1 MGRFTRSYVIEHLG
15 FFPEDPRS
23 LIPPPI
29 LQPGRGLPGGRC
41 ARRAGRTGRGVGWCR
56 CGAVSR
62 AWPLPWRGRTHVA
75 RGTAGDRA
83 PREPVLGT
91 SGVPD
96 PAVSPL
102 LGPHLHRPLAAA
114 EDLGRELFAARRR
127 RPPRPRADPGQRRDR
142 PAARGRRLDL
152 HLQDADRGLCR
163 SGRGSRML
171 LLAYSAVGIGDT
183 GRQSACARRNRR
195 KAAPK
200 PVRSPTGGAPLPL
213 TSCYEHPGAVGRET
227 CRAL

>member
-75 RGTAGDRA
+75 RGTAGDPA

-114 EDLGRELFAARRR
+114 EDLGRELFWSRRGGGAHR
-127 RPPRPRADPGQRRDR
+127 DHAPIRVSGATDPQRAVVGSTYTFKMRIEAYVALVEGAGCCCLRTQPSASATQAGSRH
-142 PAARGRRLDL
+142 ARGEI
-152 HLQDADRGLCR
+152 
-163 SGRGSRML
+163 
-171 LLAYSAVGIGDT
+171 V
-183 GRQSACARRNRR
+183 GRQLQSPCG
-195 KAAPK
+195 AP
-200 PVRSPTGGAPLPL
+200 PVGHRSP
-213 TSCYEHPGAVGRET
+213 
-227 CRAL
+227 

>member
-114 EDLGRELFAARRR
+114 EDLGRELFWSRRGGGAHR
-127 RPPRPRADPGQRRDR
+127 DHAPIRVSGATDPQRAVVGSTYTFKMRIEAYVALVEGAGCCCLRTQPSASATQAGSRH
-142 PAARGRRLDL
+142 ARGEI
-152 HLQDADRGLCR
+152 
-163 SGRGSRML
+163 
-171 LLAYSAVGIGDT
+171 V
-183 GRQSACARRNRR
+183 GRQLQSPCG
-195 KAAPK
+195 AP
-200 PVRSPTGGAPLPL
+200 PVGHRSP
-213 TSCYEHPGAVGRET
+213 
-227 CRAL
+227 